1 MVNDPFI
8 ATMAR
13 LIVNKIYN
21 LLGTPKLGP
30 LISLAAQFRLVL
42 LGALVTL
49 GGVAAGAQED
59 AHNLAAL
66 DRVQAGEWELRFR
79 ADVSRRRV
87 CMQGGRDFI
96 QLRHPHKS
104 CSQYVVEDL
113 ADRVSVQY
121 TCRGDGYGLTNIR
134 VETPGLLQVESQGIA
149 AGSPYHMSAEAR
161 RVGPCR

>member
-13 LIVNKIYN
+13 LIVSKTDI
-21 LLGTPKLGP
+21 LIGTRKLRRFIP
-30 LISLAAQFRLVL
+30 VAAQFRLAL
-42 LGALVTL
+42 LGTLVAL

-59 AHNLAAL
+59 AHSLAAL

-79 ADVSRRRV
+79 ADVPRRRI

-96 QLRHPHKS
+96 QLRHPHKG

-161 RVGPCR
+161 RVGPCK